1 MVTSWWETIGKW
13 ADWLE
18 KKVRNDDKSV
28 SDRCEGGAAIY
39 KKWNTPGVMAS
50 WDAWIDSIRCS
61 FRLLPWHIQQVVCS
75 PLRRT
80 SLSYFFDS
88 LVLARP
94 GNEKKRMGSVV
105 VLTFRPPRISGL
117 DATMTDDNISK
128 VLLLASLFRVKSKIR
143 STSVIRSSRR
153 RLHLLALRRPDRSKV
168 CVMYAFA
175 YSYCRVSI
183 LRFVV
188 ETTPALLVSPRGRRQ
203 AFKVVCD
210 APLSSL
216 RRCSVT
222 QAHSGYP

>member
-1 MVTSWWETIGKW
+1 MLGSIQF
-13 ADWLE
+13 D
-18 KKVRNDDKSV
+18 
-28 SDRCEGGAAIY
+28 AA
-39 KKWNTPGVMAS
+39 
-50 WDAWIDSIRCS
+50 
-61 FRLLPWHIQQVVCS
+61 
-75 PLRRT
+75 
-80 SLSYFFDS
+80 FDS
-88 LVLARP
+88 CHDTSNRLCALTSATNLSSVIFFFFRVATL
-94 GNEKKRMGSVV
+94 KKKKKQMGSVV

-128 VLLLASLFRVKSKIR
+128 VLLLASLFRVESKIR
-143 STSVIRSSRR
+143 STSAIRSSRR

-188 ETTPALLVSPRGRRQ
+188 EMTPALLVSPRGRRQ

>member
-1 MVTSWWETIGKW
+1 MLGSIQF
-13 ADWLE
+13 D
-18 KKVRNDDKSV
+18 
-28 SDRCEGGAAIY
+28 AA
-39 KKWNTPGVMAS
+39 
-50 WDAWIDSIRCS
+50 
-61 FRLLPWHIQQVVCS
+61 
-75 PLRRT
+75 
-80 SLSYFFDS
+80 FDS
-88 LVLARP
+88 CHDTSNRSCAHLCDEQVFRIFSILWPR
-94 GNEKKRMGSVV
+94 NEKKRMGSVV

-128 VLLLASLFRVKSKIR
+128 VLLLASLFRVESKIR
-143 STSVIRSSRR
+143 STSAIRSSRR

-188 ETTPALLVSPRGRRQ
+188 EMTPALLVSPRGRRQ